1 VSPVALNVVAPLV
14 VPTWANE
21 LQLAPLQRS
30 IRYPVTP
37 TLSVEAVQ
45 LSPICVLED
54 AVAVTP
60 PGAVGTWVSAVLV
73 VVTKETL
80 EYALKF
86 PAASVALTR

>member
-1 VSPVALNVVAPLV
+1 LVKVVAPLV
-14 VPTWANE
+14 VAIWANE
-21 LQLAPLQRS
+21 VQLAPVHRS
-30 IRYPVTP
+30 MRYPVTP

-60 PGAVGTWVSAVLV
+60 PGAVGTWVSAVPV
-73 VVTKETL
+73 VVAKETL